1 MSTPNSSGKLTM
13 STRTSSPGR
22 QQTEFGSTL
31 ARLKSSTFVAKY
43 GTVVAA
49 VVVFV
54 GFSLASGRFLTVD
67 NLSVVLIQ
75 ISVLMVVSSGLT
87 VAVASG
93 EFDLSLGQVT
103 SLAGVLVAG
112 LMVWSHLSSG
122 IAILLTVLA
131 GIAIGLVNGVLV
143 TWLRVPSL
151 IATLAMGPIALG
163 LNYAY
168 TNGDS
173 IYSIMPDSFYYISK
187 GKIFG
192 FLPAPIAIAAVVA
205 IAFYVLLNKTRIG
218 RGIVATGANIQA
230 ARLSG
235 IKVDRSRIIAMVLSA
250 LGAAM
255 GGVMLTAR
263 LGSGQSGAGDAYLM
277 DSLTAVFL
285 GMTAFKP
292 GRASIQGTVVGVV
305 IIGMLDN
312 GLDLLGAPFYLQNEV
327 RGVVMIA
334 AVSLAVLRSEIRFF
348 R

>member
-1 MSTPNSSGKLTM
+1 MSTPISSTGHQRTELASIVAKL
-13 STRTSSPGR
+13 
-22 QQTEFGSTL
+22 Q
-31 ARLKSSTFVAKY
+31 SSTFIAKY
-43 GTVVAA
+43 GTVMAA
-49 VVVFV
+49 VLLFI
-54 GFSLASGRFLTVD
+54 GFSLSSGRFLSVD
-67 NLSVVLIQ
+67 NLSIVLVQ

-87 VAVASG
+87 FAVASG

-112 LMVWSHLSSG
+112 LLVWSHLSTG
-122 IAILLTVLA
+122 MAILLTALA
-131 GIAIGLVNGVLV
+131 GIAIGFVNGVLV

-168 TNGDS
+168 TKGDS
-173 IYSIMPDSFYYISK
+173 IYALMPDSFYYISK
-187 GKIFG
+187 GMILG
-192 FLPAPIAIAAVVA
+192 FIPAPIAIAVIVAVV
-205 IAFYVLLNKTRIG
+205 FYVLLNKTRLG
-218 RGIVATGANIQA
+218 RGVVATGANIQA

-235 IKVDRSRIIAMVLSA
+235 IKVDRSRIIAMVLSG

-255 GGVMLTAR
+255 GGIMLTAR

-292 GRASIQGTVVGVV
+292 GRATVQGTVVGVV

-312 GLDLLGAPFYLQNEV
+312 GLNLLGAPFYLQNEM

-334 AVSLAVLRSEIRFF
+334 AVSLAVMHSEIRFF

>member
-1 MSTPNSSGKLTM
+1 MSTPVSSTSHQRSELGSIVAKL
-13 STRTSSPGR
+13 
-22 QQTEFGSTL
+22 Q
-31 ARLKSSTFVAKY
+31 SSTFIAKY
-43 GTVVAA
+43 GTVLAA
-49 VVVFV
+49 VLVFV
-54 GFSLASGRFLTVD
+54 VFSLASDRFLSVD
-67 NLSVVLIQ
+67 NVSIVLIQ

-103 SLAGVLVAG
+103 SLGGVLVAG
-112 LMVWSHLSSG
+112 LMIWSQLSAG
-122 IAILLTVLA
+122 MAILLTVLA
-131 GIAIGLVNGVLV
+131 GVAIGLVNGVLV
-143 TWLRVPSL
+143 TWLRVPSM

-173 IYSIMPDSFYYISK
+173 IYARMPESFYYISN
-187 GKIFG
+187 GRILG
-192 FLPAPIAIAAVVA
+192 FVPAPIAIAVVVA
-205 IAFYVLLNKTRIG
+205 IVFYILLNKTRLG

-255 GGVMLTAR
+255 GGIMLTAR

-277 DSLTAVFL
+277 DSMTAVFL

-292 GRASIQGTVVGVV
+292 GRATIQGTVVGVV

-312 GLDLLGAPFYLQNEV
+312 GLNLLGAPFYLQNEV

-334 AVSLAVLRSEIRFF
+334 AVSLAVLRAEIRFF

>member
-1 MSTPNSSGKLTM
+1 MATEGRAASAPAKASAPRIDWSGIA
-13 STRTSSPGR
+13 
-22 QQTEFGSTL
+22 
-31 ARLKSSTFVAKY
+31 ARY
-43 GTVVAA
+43 GTVGAALVIFVAFA
-49 VVVFV
+49 
-54 GFSLASGRFLTVD
+54 LASNRFL
-67 NLSVVLIQ
+67 SVNNISNILIQ
-75 ISVLMVVSSGLT
+75 ISVLTIVSSGLT

-93 EFDLSLGQVT
+93 EFDLSVGQVA
-103 SLAGVLVAG
+103 SLSGVLVAG
-112 LMVWSHLSSG
+112 LMIWAGLPVALAMLL
-122 IAILLTVLA
+122 AILSGVV
-131 GIAIGLVNGVLV
+131 IGVINGLLV
-143 TWLRVPSL
+143 TRLRIPSL

-173 IYSIMPDSFYYISK
+173 IYASMPASFYYIAT

-192 FLPAPIAIAAVVA
+192 VVPVPVIIALCVVA
-205 IAFYVLLNKTRIG
+205 IFYVLLNKTKLG
-218 RGIVATGANIQA
+218 RGVVATGANIQA

-235 IKVDRSRIIAMVLSA
+235 IRVNRCRLIALALSG

-263 LGSGQSGAGDAYLM
+263 LGTGQSGAGDAYLL

-292 GRASIQGTVVGVV
+292 GRATVQGTLVGVV

-312 GLDLLGAPFYLQNEV
+312 GLNLLGAPFYLQNEV
-327 RGVVMIA
+327 RGLVMIA

-348 R
+348 

>member
-1 MSTPNSSGKLTM
+1 MSTPVSS
-13 STRTSSPGR
+13 TSHQRS
-22 QQTEFGSTL
+22 EFGSIVAKL
-31 ARLKSSTFVAKY
+31 QSSTFIAKY
-43 GTVVAA
+43 GTVLAA
-49 VVVFV
+49 VLVFV
-54 GFSLASGRFLTVD
+54 VFSLASDRFLSID
-67 NLSVVLIQ
+67 NVSIVLIQ

-103 SLAGVLVAG
+103 SLGGVLVAG
-112 LMVWSHLSSG
+112 LMIWSQLSAG
-122 IAILLTVLA
+122 MAILLTVLA
-131 GIAIGLVNGVLV
+131 GVAIGLVNGVLV
-143 TWLRVPSL
+143 TWLRVPSM

-173 IYSIMPDSFYYISK
+173 IYARMPESFYYISN
-187 GKIFG
+187 GRILG
-192 FLPAPIAIAAVVA
+192 FIPAPIAIAVVVA
-205 IAFYVLLNKTRIG
+205 IVFYVLLNKTRLG
-218 RGIVATGANIQA
+218 RGVVATGANIQA

-235 IKVDRSRIIAMVLSA
+235 IKVDRSRIIAMVLSG

-255 GGVMLTAR
+255 GGIMLTAR

-277 DSLTAVFL
+277 DSMTAVFL

-292 GRASIQGTVVGVV
+292 GRATIQGTVVGVV

-312 GLDLLGAPFYLQNEV
+312 GLNLLGAPFYLQNEV

-334 AVSLAVLRSEIRFF
+334 AVSLAVLRAEIRFF